1 MFDWLLADEI
11 LSYEREVEKLN
22 MEQKQLS
29 LLSIYPD
36 QETML
41 NRLVT
46 KTTKVN
52 EIKQAALMK
61 YLLESERD
69 KTALDISDEVGDD
82 QFQVPIVP
90 NNHDE
95 SVFQ

>member
-1 MFDWLLADEI
+1 M
-11 LSYEREVEKLN
+11 LN
-22 MEQKQLS
+22 
-29 LLSIYPD
+29 IYPD
-36 QETML
+36 QQTLL

-46 KTTKVN
+46 DTDQVN

-61 YLLESERD
+61 SLLESERD
-69 KTALDISDEVGDD
+69 KTALDISDEVEDG

-90 NNHDE
+90 NIHDE